1 MSGVKINSKNLGRF
15 EFSSKTLF
23 KPAPRDTPINIWGNI
38 PIKDPK
44 KKFLA
49 LTLKIV
55 GKIFEIKKGIPPT
68 NL

>member
-1 MSGVKINSKNLGRF
+1 MKLQQKVCG
-15 EFSSKTLF
+15 
-23 KPAPRDTPINIWGNI
+23 AI

-44 KKFLA
+44 KKFFNFILN
-49 LTLKIV
+49 KV